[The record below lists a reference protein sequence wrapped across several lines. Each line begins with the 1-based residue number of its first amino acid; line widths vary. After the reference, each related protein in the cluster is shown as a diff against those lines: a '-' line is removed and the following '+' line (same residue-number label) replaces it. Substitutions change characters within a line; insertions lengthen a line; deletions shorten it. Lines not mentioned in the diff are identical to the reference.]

1 MFHITG
7 TFSCCQRCIT
17 AITQSSVTDEMY
29 CRRRFDVYVCTAA
42 ERGYALEAWRLL
54 DHNSDII
61 PDAVRAAR
69 VVCVPGGQK
78 KELRKVLHV
87 QAAIKFETGV
97 FKVVNRFC
105 INKVFSPSFEDDKTF
120 IQHKAG
126 LLQCICNVCICLSS
140 GW

>member
-1 MFHITG
+1 
-7 TFSCCQRCIT
+7 
-17 AITQSSVTDEMY
+17 MY

-87 QAAIKFETGV
+87 QAAIKFESGV
-97 FKVVNRFC
+97 FCKPFLHPQG
-105 INKVFSPSFEDDKTF
+105 FLSSFEDDKTC
-120 IQHKAG
+120 IQHKVR
-126 LLQCICNVCICLSS
+126 LLQCICNVFICLSS

>member
-1 MFHITG
+1 
-7 TFSCCQRCIT
+7 
-17 AITQSSVTDEMY
+17 MY

-87 QAAIKFETGV
+87 QAAIKFESGV
-97 FKVVNRFC
+97 FCRPFLH
-105 INKVFSPSFEDDKTF
+105 P
-120 IQHKAG
+120 QG
-126 LLQCICNVCICLSS
+126 LLSSFVMTGCVCCTKPGCCSAFAMYAYAFRQD
-140 GW
+140 GKC

>member
-1 MFHITG
+1 M
-7 TFSCCQRCIT
+7 
-17 AITQSSVTDEMY
+17 
-29 CRRRFDVYVCTAA
+29 YVCTAA

-61 PDAVRAAR
+61 PDAVRAPR

-87 QAAIKFETGV
+87 QAAIKFESGV
-97 FKVVNRFC
+97 FKIVYPVC
-105 INKVFSPSFEDDKTF
+105 INKVFFLLFEHDKTYT
-120 IQHKAG
+120 QH
-126 LLQCICNVCICLSS
+126 LQCVCNVCIYLLS

>member
-1 MFHITG
+1 M
-7 TFSCCQRCIT
+7 RCI
-17 AITQSSVTDEMY
+17 AGGDLMCMSAQQQ
-29 CRRRFDVYVCTAA
+29 
-42 ERGYALEAWRLL
+42 RGYALEAWRLL

-105 INKVFSPSFEDDKTF
+105 INKVFF
-120 IQHKAG
+120 
-126 LLQCICNVCICLSS
+126 LLLRMTRRLYNTKPGCCSAFAMYAYAFRQD
-140 GW
+140 GKY